1 LPIDTQPGITEYGID
16 ENGSRRLVAELRE
29 YLLSPVEPNLRL
41 NPNWLAHRL
50 NVSEYELLNA
60 LAFAV
65 SDGLVELHWETFCPK
80 RGGFSTHFDMLS
92 RAQQS

>member
-1 LPIDTQPGITEYGID
+1 MAIDTQPGIIENRLD

-50 NVSEYELLNA
+50 NVSEYEMLNA

-65 SDGLVELHWETFCPK
+65 SLLQP
-80 RGGFSTHFDMLS
+80 S
-92 RAQQS
+92 